1 MTVHKLIAAPVGL
14 QPGGYIKVAYEGRD
28 KAPTTPSAS
37 MDLQRT
43 GKGYRIGLQWQCPNP
58 VKTTG
63 SNTDIWVDAV
73 AVLAPA
79 AAGANWITMGS
90 EALPVEG
97 ALWRADREE
106 LHAILAEG
114 LGSVHRQPAPQGWR
128 ATSSWDHGVWSVTF
142 ELDAWSALTAHK
154 QIALAVWRGDA
165 QDRGGLKSVS
175 EGWISTEL

>member
-1 MTVHKLIAAPVGL
+1 MTVHKLIAAPVAL
-14 QPGGYIKVAYEGRD
+14 QPGGYVKVAYEGRD

-37 MDLQRT
+37 MDLKPS
-43 GKGYRIGLQWQCPNP
+43 GKGYRIGLQWKCPNP
-58 VKTTG
+58 VQATG
-63 SNTDIWVDAV
+63 SNTDIWVDAC

-79 AAGANWITMGS
+79 AAGAQWITMGS

-97 ALWRADREE
+97 ALWRADRED

-114 LGSVHRQPAPQGWR
+114 LGSVHRQAAPEGWS
-128 ATSSWDHGVWSVTF
+128 ATSSWDRGVWSVTF

-154 QIALAVWRGDA
+154 QIALAVWRGDV

-175 EGWISTEL
+175 EGWISTEP

>member
-1 MTVHKLIAAPVGL
+1 MTVHKLIAAPIGL

-37 MDLQRT
+37 MDLKRS

-58 VKTTG
+58 VETTG
-63 SNTDIWVDAV
+63 SNTDIWVDAC

-90 EALPVEG
+90 EAQPVEG
-97 ALWRADREE
+97 VLWRADREE

-114 LGSVHRQPAPQGWR
+114 LGSVHRQPAPEGWK
-128 ATSSWDHGVWSVTF
+128 ATSSWDNGVWSITF

-175 EGWISTEL
+175 EGWISTEP